1 MEVKNSDMMRGSLQ
15 ISTDVIAKISRL
27 AALEIEGVK
36 AVSCG
41 NSPVKGLFAKVNI
54 RKPVEVELSDEVAQ
68 ITVSIVAQ
76 YGYRIS
82 VGLRSACQKC
92 EGGSTEYDW
101 NHRGQGQR
109 CGHRCRSCAGG
120 KRRRRRGKVKK
131 RKRPC
136 AAVF

>member
-68 ITVSIVAQ
+68 ITVLIVAQ
-76 YGYRIS
+76 YGYRIPS
-82 VGLRSACQKC
+82 VCEALARS
-92 EGGSTEYDW
+92 
-101 NHRGQGQR
+101 
-109 CGHRCRSCAGG
+109 
-120 KRRRRRGKVKK
+120 VK
-131 RKRPC
+131 
-136 AAVF
+136 AAVQNMTGITVAKVNVVVTGVAVAQAESEDAAEEK

>member
-41 NSPVKGLFAKVNI
+41 NSPVKGLFTKVNI

-68 ITVSIVAQ
+68 ITVYIIAQ
-76 YGYRIS
+76 YGYRIPS
-82 VGLRSACQKC
+82 VSEALAQSVKSAVQNMTGITVSKV
-92 EGGSTEYDW
+92 
-101 NHRGQGQR
+101 NVVV
-109 CGHRCRSCAGG
+109 AG
-120 KRRRRRGKVKK
+120 V
-131 RKRPC
+131 
-136 AAVF
+136 AVAQPDKEDEAEK

>member
-41 NSPVKGLFAKVNI
+41 NSPVKGLFTKVNI

-68 ITVSIVAQ
+68 ITVHIIAQ
-76 YGYRIS
+76 YGYRIPVVSEALAQS
-82 VGLRSACQKC
+82 VKSAVQNMT
-92 EGGSTEYDW
+92 GITVS
-101 NHRGQGQR
+101 
-109 CGHRCRSCAGG
+109 
-120 KRRRRRGKVKK
+120 KVNVVVTGV
-131 RKRPC
+131 
-136 AAVF
+136 AVAQADKEDDAEK